1 MQSSGN
7 ALQEGVDV
15 CRVNA
20 FTNWRRLAMSAEQL
34 LMDEQAERIAALEA
48 LLREALDSRGPDY
61 IEAAHPGWHE
71 RARRICEI
79 D

>member
-1 MQSSGN
+1 M
-7 ALQEGVDV
+7 EV
-15 CRVNA
+15 
-20 FTNWRRLAMSAEQL
+20 AMSAEQL
-34 LMDEQAERIAALEA
+34 FMDEQAERIAALET

-61 IEAAHPGWHE
+61 IEAEHPGWHG